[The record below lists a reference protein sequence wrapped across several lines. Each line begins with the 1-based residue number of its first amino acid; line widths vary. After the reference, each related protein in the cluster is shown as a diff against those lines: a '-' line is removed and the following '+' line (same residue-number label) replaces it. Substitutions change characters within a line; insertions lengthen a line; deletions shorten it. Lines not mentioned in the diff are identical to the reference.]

1 MTPHYSPYGKSTTEE
16 AAKHIAAFIAIRN
29 GLKITWIFAAEVYD
43 QNAMLTAVGIK
54 NFASLVHVIAGNG
67 LTDFYTILTACV
79 DTQCTGAAV
88 FLVQSISSCIR
99 AKQALPRCQKWLTES
114 CINPFDTTNF
124 QAASRFCETEILN
137 AFFSAGKNP
146 YNISK
151 DCDEGTMCYSVTKY
165 ISSFLDRPSLRE
177 KLSVGPSVPGDFSFW
192 SDTVRQ
198 AFVLTVD
205 ECHAPPMLTS
215 LHFLSAAY
223 AH

>member
-1 MTPHYSPYGKSTTEE
+1 MTPYYSPYGKSTTEE
-16 AAKHIAAFIAIRN
+16 AAKRVVVFIAIRN
-29 GLKITWIFAAEVYD
+29 GLKIIWIIAAEVYD
-43 QNAMLTAVGIK
+43 QNAMLTAAGIED
-54 NFASLVHVIAGNG
+54 FASLAHVIAGNG
-67 LTDFYTILTACV
+67 LTDFYTMLGACV

-99 AKQALPRCQKWLTES
+99 AKQAWLTES
-114 CINPFDTTNF
+114 CINSFDTTNF

-137 AFFSAGKNP
+137 AFFSTGKNT

-151 DCDEGTMCYSVTKY
+151 DYDEGTMCYSVTN
-165 ISSFLDRPSLRE
+165 FLDRPSLRE
-177 KLSVGPSVPGDFSFW
+177 KLSVGPSVTGDFSFY

-198 AFVLTVD
+198 AFVLTMD